1 MFVAGNLL
9 SAFASVLDILFQS
22 LEVVIVIRVILSW
35 ANADAYNQF
44 VRIIVAISEPFLSP
58 FRRLLPPWKMNG
70 LDLSPLCALL
80 SLYFVRIFLIHTLYD
95 LANRLH

>member
-9 SAFASVLDILFQS
+9 SALAGVLDVLFQS
-22 LEVVIVIRVILSW
+22 LEIVIVIRVILSW
-35 ANADAYNQF
+35 ANADSYNQF
-44 VRIIVAISEPFLSP
+44 VKIIVAISEPFLFP
-58 FRRLLPPWKMNG
+58 FRKLLPPWKMNG

-80 SLYFVRIFLIHTLYD
+80 SLYFIRSFLISTLYE